1 MAVKTG
7 LDRMREEDFARFEG
21 KAVAVLCNQASVDG
35 SLNHILDLLLPLH
48 RGKSLQVQAVFGPQH
63 GPYGHT
69 QDNMLEWEG
78 YLDARTGFRFYSLYG
93 QHRKPTTESLAGVES
108 FIVDLQDVGARY
120 YTFIWTML
128 LCMEA
133 CEAQGIPFVALDR
146 PNPIGGTS
154 VEGPGIEPG
163 YESFVGLHSLPMRHG
178 LTVGEIAAKL
188 RAERVPGLELEI
200 IEMEGWR
207 RDMYWSDT
215 GLTWVAPS
223 PNMPS
228 PETALVYPGM
238 CLLEGTNLSE
248 GRGTTRPFEWIGAPY
263 LDSWEFAEELN
274 SFGLPGVFF
283 RPAPFQPT
291 FQKHA
296 GQFCGGAFVYVMD
309 RTTFMPVKTAV
320 ATLLTAKKLAPT
332 HFAWKQTPYEYE
344 ERLLPIDILAGG
356 TWLREAVESGIAP
369 TL

>member
-7 LDRMREEDFARFEG
+7 LDRMLEDGFARFKG
-21 KAVAVLCNQASVDG
+21 KSLALLCNQASVDR
-35 SLNHILDLLLPLH
+35 SLSHIIDLLLPRHQQGVLNI
-48 RGKSLQVQAVFGPQH
+48 RKVFGPQH

-78 YLDARTGFRFYSLYG
+78 YVETRTGLRFASLYG
-93 QHRKPTTESLAGVES
+93 AHRKPTPEMLRGVDL
-108 FIVDLQDVGARY
+108 FVVDLQDVGARY

-133 CEAQGIPFVALDR
+133 CETAGIPFLILDR
-146 PNPIGGTS
+146 PNPIGGVE
-154 VEGPGIEPG
+154 VEGHGVDPG

-178 LTVGEIAAKL
+178 LTIGKIGLKL
-188 RAERVPGLELEI
+188 RAERTPSLELEVVETQNWQR
-200 IEMEGWR
+200 EMFWG
-207 RDMYWSDT
+207 DT
-215 GLTWVAPS
+215 GLPWVPPS

-228 PETALVYPGM
+228 PQTALVYPGM

-248 GRGTTRPFEWIGAPY
+248 GRGTTRPFEWIGAPF
-263 LDSWEFAEELN
+263 LDSWQFAVEVTAQN
-274 SFGLPGVFF
+274 LPGVIF

-296 GQFCGGAFVYVMD
+296 GLYCGGVFLHVLEPRAF
-309 RTTFMPVKTAV
+309 RPIATAIAV
-320 ATLLTAKKLAPT
+320 LSAAKKLAPQD
-332 HFAWKQTPYEYE
+332 FAWKPPPYEYE

-356 TWLREAVESGIAP
+356 PWLRELIDS
-369 TL
+369 